1 MKVWALVSQKGG
13 AGRSTLATQLSAYA
27 CQIGE
32 KTVVIDLDP
41 QGSALAWHAIRGSG
55 ESPAVIPCLPEKLS
69 KLVEAIRSNGLA
81 TMVIIDTAPHTD
93 KGAIEAIST
102 ADLIICPIRYGMF
115 DTKSLEATVSLITMA
130 DAKGRAIG
138 VVNAIK
144 EAKKTET
151 SDVEEVSAR
160 IERHG
165 IRVAAKYLKDRR
177 RYAEAVAEG
186 KGVTEKVL
194 KKNQKPDAAAQEI
207 QDLYAELQETWP
219 VVVPEGVA

>member
-81 TMVIIDTAPHTD
+81 TMAIIDTAPHTD
-93 KGAIEAIST
+93 KGAIEAISA
-102 ADLIICPIRYGMF
+102 ADLVICPIRYGMF
-115 DTKSLEATVSLITMA
+115 DAKSLEATISLILMA
-130 DAKGRAIG
+130 EAKTRTVG
-138 VVNAIK
+138 VVNAIRPD
-144 EAKKTET
+144 KKTIVK
-151 SDVEEVSAR
+151 DYAEVAKR

-165 IRVAAKYLKDRR
+165 VRVEAGRHASAKRR
-177 RYAEAVAEG
+177 RCC
-186 KGVTEKVL
+186 K
-194 KKNQKPDAAAQEI
+194 
-207 QDLYAELQETWP
+207 
-219 VVVPEGVA
+219 